1 MTIRN
6 RVTLL
11 CFLFLFLVS
20 SACLLPVSIIPIR
33 DIPTATAAPTTAM
46 IPLPPGSPEFD
57 PSRVGTVA
65 KDVVYCT
72 IDKVALKM
80 DVYFPKRAGSSWAGV
95 MYVHGGGWVSGDKS
109 RGAGIEEVPAL
120 VAAGFLVA
128 AVNYR
133 LAPDYSFPAMIED
146 LRCAVRY
153 LRAHAAELNLDPLRI
168 GAFGTSAGGHL
179 VALMGTAGEMTGWD
193 VGEYLGQSSRV
204 QAVVDYFGPTD
215 LTDPQYLDQV
225 DWLHLKAMGARDI
238 HDPALAIA
246 SPVNYVTPDDPPFL
260 IMHGDRD
267 NVVALTHST
276 ELYAL
281 LQQAGVPSRLV
292 IVLNGG
298 HGFAQAGEGP
308 MVPSREE
315 IIQLTVDFFL
325 EELFK

>member
-1 MTIRN
+1 M
-6 RVTLL
+6 
-11 CFLFLFLVS
+11 CFILLFLVS
-20 SACLLPVSIIPIR
+20 SACSLPVSILPFR
-33 DIPTATAAPTTAM
+33 ATPTATTAPTNTR
-46 IPLPPGSPEFD
+46 IPLPPISPEFD
-57 PSRVGTVA
+57 TSRVGTVA

-72 IDKVALKM
+72 IDDVALKM
-80 DVYFPKRAGSSWAGV
+80 DVYYPERASSTWAGV
-95 MYVHGGGWVSGDKS
+95 MYVHGGGWVSGDKT

-120 VAAGFLVA
+120 VEAGFLVA

-153 LRAHAAELNLDPLRI
+153 LRAHAAELNLDPQRI

-179 VALMGTAGEMTGWD
+179 VALMGTAGDMTAWD

-215 LTDPQYLDQV
+215 LTDPEYLDQV
-225 DWLHLKAMGARDI
+225 DWLHLKAMGARDA

-246 SPVNYVTPDDPPFL
+246 SPVTYVTPDDPPFL
-260 IMHGDRD
+260 IMHGERD
-267 NVVALTHST
+267 NAVALTHST
-276 ELYAL
+276 KLHAY

-298 HGFAQAGEGP
+298 HGFAQAGEEP
-308 MVPSREE
+308 MDPSREE
-315 IIQLTVDFFL
+315 IIQLTVNFFL
-325 EELFK
+325 EELLK